1 MIGRVRFLFTW
12 LFSIVALTLFSFS
25 EPCLAKVLN
34 YINLMN
40 EKKSFY
46 KCLGVVENLLEEFS
60 FGVTQPHSFNVELTL
75 IFPLKENCLI
85 KRMLSGKVRFM
96 PKSAMLIISNIY

>member
-25 EPCLAKVLN
+25 EPCLAKVIN

-40 EKKSFY
+40 EKKSFT
-46 KCLGVVENLLEEFS
+46 KGLDVVEICLKSLDLGLLNRI
-60 FGVTQPHSFNVELTL
+60 VL
-75 IFPLKENCLI
+75 
-85 KRMLSGKVRFM
+85 ML
-96 PKSAMLIISNIY
+96 N